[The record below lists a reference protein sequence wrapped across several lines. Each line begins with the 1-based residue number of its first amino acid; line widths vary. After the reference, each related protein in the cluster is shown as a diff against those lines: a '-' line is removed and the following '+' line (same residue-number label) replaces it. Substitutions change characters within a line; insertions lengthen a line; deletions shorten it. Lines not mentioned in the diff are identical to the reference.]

1 MNELIKQ
8 FVEIASRIES
18 KEHDIES
25 LFNTEDLN
33 LIEYIILN
41 AEQIIRSTNNADII
55 LGYSLDKRTSIV
67 YKSILNSLDYNL
79 ETRKG
84 SALMRHLIRDKGY
97 PLGKYSLEHINEAN
111 YAALYYDEMFEM
123 MPLFAFITK
132 MCSIEV
138 PMIPN
143 SIFENQGELSKI
155 LFHELYKMSYP
166 LLYKV
171 YIQDKIGRHFTNVNM
186 EYTQYSRYLF
196 KEYLVYGARIQMKKY
211 INKYRNG
218 KITKNDPLTLKLG
231 NKKVEYD
238 VLYYFDRSVKDTSE
252 SNVNINEGTSNVNIN
267 EGTSNVNINEGTSN
281 VNINEDTSNSGGSIF
296 DTSVDIKSLIRD
308 SPSMKDKKIE
318 CIDDIHEYMK
328 SDDNKPPIFY
338 QYLLEDKNKCNET
351 KLNFI
356 RHNVKE
362 DTNSSIYGILRYD
375 IDISDKVIFL
385 PDIKDKF
392 NLMLRILNSAL
403 E

>member
-1 MNELIKQ
+1 MNIKMNYELVKH

-155 LFHELYKMSYP
+155 LFHELYKISYP
-166 LLYKV
+166 LLYKL

-186 EYTQYSRYLF
+186 KYTPYSRYLF

-252 SNVNINEGTSNVNIN
+252 SNVY
-267 EGTSNVNINEGTSN
+267 INEGTSN
-281 VNINEDTSNSGGSIF
+281 VNINEDTSNSGGSIKDTSVDIF

-338 QYLLEDKNKCNET
+338 RYLLKDKNKCNET